1 VVTSPDPDAASR
13 RGVTARVVVVALA
26 LAAAVAATGYLGVEY
41 VRFSGQLY
49 RLPYQ
54 AVVP

>member
-1 VVTSPDPDAASR
+1 VTTPDPDAAPQ

-26 LAAAVAATGYLGVEY
+26 LAAAAAATGYLGVEY

>member
-1 VVTSPDPDAASR
+1 MTTPDPAAASQ
-13 RGVTARVVVVALA
+13 RGVTARAVVVALA
-26 LAAAVAATGYLGVEY
+26 LAAALAATGTLGVEY
-41 VRFSGQLY
+41 LRFSSQLY